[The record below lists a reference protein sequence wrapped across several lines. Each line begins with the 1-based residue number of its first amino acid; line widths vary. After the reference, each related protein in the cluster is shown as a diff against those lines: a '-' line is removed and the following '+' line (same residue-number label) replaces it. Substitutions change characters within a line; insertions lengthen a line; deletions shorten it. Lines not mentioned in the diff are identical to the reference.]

1 MMEKRI
7 LITGSTDG
15 IGKETARQLAARG
28 HHIILHGRD
37 REKGE
42 MVRGEISRE
51 SGNENISLVIGDLS
65 SQQELHSI
73 SDELHHSFES
83 LDVLIHNAG
92 TFQEERTLTAD
103 GIEMTFAVNHM
114 APFILTKNLYDML
127 KLGND
132 ARIITVSSM
141 IHSREINFENIQGEQ
156 FYDGTNA
163 YCLSKL
169 CNILFTYKLAELI
182 KHDGISANCLHP
194 GVIDTKLLRKTW
206 SGTGAPVAEGA
217 KTSVY
222 LADSPE
228 VENMTGSYFVD
239 MKPEKSSA
247 VSYSSEIQNRLWN
260 ISETLIMPRL

>member
-1 MMEKRI
+1 MKIKQI

-15 IGKETARQLAARG
+15 IGRETARQLGAKG
-28 HHIILHGRD
+28 HRVIIHGRN
-37 REKGE
+37 REKGNA
-42 MVRGEISRE
+42 VVKEIISDT
-51 SGNENISLVIGDLS
+51 GNENISLVISDLS
-65 SQQELHSI
+65 SQQDIHTM
-73 SDELHHSFES
+73 SDELHHTYES

-92 TFQEERTLTAD
+92 TFQEERALTSD

-114 APFILTKNLYDML
+114 APFILTRNIYDML
-127 KLGND
+127 KQGND

-141 IHSREINFENIQGEQ
+141 IHSREINFENLQGEQ

-182 KHDGISANCLHP
+182 KKDGISANCLHP

-206 SGTGAPVAEGA
+206 NGTGAPVREGA

-222 LADSPE
+222 LADSPD
-228 VENMTGSYFVD
+228 VENITGSYFVD
-239 MKPEKSSA
+239 MKPEKSA
-247 VSYSSEIQNRLWN
+247 GVSYSAEIQNRLWN

>member
-1 MMEKRI
+1 MKEKQI

-15 IGKETARQLAARG
+15 IGRETARRLAEKG
-28 HHIILHGRD
+28 HRVIIHGRN
-37 REKGE
+37 REKA
-42 MVRGEISRE
+42 EITARNITKDT
-51 SGNENISLVIGDLS
+51 GNGNISLVIGDLS
-65 SQQELHSI
+65 SQQDIHTM
-73 SDELHHSFES
+73 SDELHHAHEY

-92 TFQEERTLTAD
+92 TFQEELVLTPD
-103 GIEMTFAVNHM
+103 GIEMTFAVNHL

-141 IHSREINFENIQGEQ
+141 IHSKDINFDNLQGEQ
-156 FYDGTNA
+156 HYDGINA

-169 CNILFTYKLAELI
+169 CNILFTYKLAEII
-182 KHDGISANCLHP
+182 KKDGISANCLHP

-206 SGTGAPVAEGA
+206 SGKGAPVQEGA

-228 VENMTGSYFVD
+228 VENITGSYFVD
-239 MKPEKSSA
+239 MKPEKSA
-247 VSYSSEIQNRLWN
+247 GISYKSEIQNRLWN